1 MRTDLLTLYVFNLP
15 TMSVPVGTW
24 LQRMQTR
31 ERLRELDTR
40 QLGDVGLSLAARQ
53 RECAKWF
60 WQP

>member
-24 LQRMQTR
+24 LQRMRTR
-31 ERLRELDTR
+31 VSLRELDAS
-40 QLGDVGLSLAARQ
+40 QLADVGLSQAARQ

-60 WQP
+60 WQA